1 VKECILGIYHPA
13 RGVGHDTGVALI
25 DDLGRPIA
33 AQSEERFTR
42 VKMDGGFPF
51 RSLES
56 LQRMTGFTARD
67 LRCVAV
73 PYMGPGAQAAE
84 GARLLLASL
93 GDPAIAYR
101 QIAGR
106 LQGDFFQQGMAAI
119 GAYEYLDAFKSRLRD
134 VRDRDQRPALA
145 DWRAFI
151 DHMGLATVPLV
162 RVDHHLAHAA
172 AAYYT
177 SAMDDCLVIT
187 CDGVGALKSG
197 IVATGR
203 DGRLRIVGRTF
214 YPHSPGEFWEV
225 LTAICGF
232 HHMKHGGKITG
243 LAAYG
248 NRDAPC
254 YAVMRSILDVDGL
267 RVRSQLDPVELKRTL
282 QGVPREDIAATAQ
295 RRLEEVVTALVRNA
309 ARATGLRRAAL
320 AGGVFANVRLN
331 QALASLDEI
340 DEIYVCPAM
349 GDEGLGLGAALYAWA
364 GRQAPRPFR
373 LRDVYLGV
381 DFTEGDMAAALTERA
396 LTAQRFEDRELADRV
411 AGLLAAGKVAAVFRG
426 RMEFGPRALGHR
438 TILYQTTDA
447 TVNDWLNKRLGR
459 TEFMPFAPVTL
470 AEQADRCYEGLD
482 TCRYA
487 AEFMTITCDCTAWT
501 KQTSP
506 AVVHLDG
513 TARPQLI
520 RRDIEPFYCDVLLR
534 YFERTGI
541 PSLINTSFNMHEEP
555 IVCSPADAVRAFQ
568 LGHLD
573 ALAMGPFLV
582 TAAGA
587 PANGGR
593 AARA

>member
-1 VKECILGIYHPA
+1 MILGIYHPA
-13 RGVGHDTGVALI
+13 RGVGHDTGVALL
-25 DDLGRPIA
+25 DATGRPIA

-67 LRCVAV
+67 LACVAV
-73 PYMGPGAQAAE
+73 PYMGPATQAGE

-93 GDPAIAYR
+93 GDPSIAYR
-101 QIAGR
+101 QVAGR
-106 LQGDFFQQGMAAI
+106 LQGDLFQRGMAEI
-119 GAYEYLDAFKSRLRD
+119 GAYEYLDAFKGRLRE
-134 VRDRDQRPALA
+134 VRDRDDRPSLA

-151 DHMGLATVPLV
+151 DHMGLASVPLE
-162 RVDHHLAHAA
+162 RIDHHLAHAA
-172 AAYYT
+172 GAYYT
-177 SAMDDCLVIT
+177 SAMDACLVIT

-203 DGRLRIVGRTF
+203 AGRLQIIGRTF

-254 YAVMRSILDVDGL
+254 YAVMRSILDVDDL
-267 RVRSQLDPVELKRTL
+267 RIRSRLDPVALKGAL

-295 RRLEEVVTALVRNA
+295 RRLEEVVTTLVRNA
-309 ARATGLRRAAL
+309 ARRTGLRRAAL
-320 AGGVFANVRLN
+320 AGGVFGNVRLN
-331 QALASLDEI
+331 QAIASLDEI
-340 DEIYVCPAM
+340 DEIYIFPAM
-349 GDEGLGLGAALYAWA
+349 GDEGLGLGAALYAAA
-364 GRQAPRPFR
+364 GRHDLRPFR
-373 LRDVYLGV
+373 LNDVYLGV
-381 DFTEGDMAAALTERA
+381 DFTEGDMAAALTERG
-396 LTAQRFEDRELADRV
+396 LPTRRFEEADLAARVAALLAD
-411 AGLLAAGKVAAVFRG
+411 GKVVAVFRG

-438 TILYQTTDA
+438 TILYQTTDP
-447 TVNDWLNKRLGR
+447 TVNDWLNKRLER

-470 AEQADRCYEGLD
+470 AEHADRCYEELD
-482 TCRYA
+482 TCRYT
-487 AEFMTITCDCTAWT
+487 AEFMTITCNCTSWT
-501 KQTSP
+501 RQTSP

-520 RRDIEPFYCDVLLR
+520 RRDIEPFYYDVLLR

-555 IVCSPADAVRAFQ
+555 IVCSPTDAVRAFQ

-573 ALAMGPFLV
+573 ALVMGPFLV
-582 TAAGA
+582 TAAEASSGSA
-587 PANGGR
+587 G